1 MLKKGNN
8 YKFGF
13 LNGGNVITAKCKFK
27 GMATIGKTEY
37 IRTVSLEDMQ
47 PMCFRVDSIW
57 AVRNISL
64 NEAPDDFDDL
74 EELGAIT
81 RG

>member
-13 LNGGNVITAKCKFK
+13 LNGGDIFTAKCKFK
-27 GMATIGKTEY
+27 GMASIGKTEF
-37 IRTVSLEDMQ
+37 IRTISLEDMQ
-47 PMCFRVDSIW
+47 PMSFRVDSIW
-57 AVRNISL
+57 AIRNITL

-74 EELGAIT
+74 EELNCIT
-81 RG
+81 K